1 MRNELH
7 SRRRRLKS
15 GFSLLFLLP
24 LLIALLPAPASAGA
38 EARITEYRVI
48 RTPARD
54 ASGRLLLA
62 IRSFQSDGAAHLL
75 VVDPV
80 TFQSL
85 DLPAATLKL
94 SGPAAEPSLDSSP
107 FMRALAR
114 YDSPPYPLQNGGA
127 TRAGTRVEG
136 MFLTVDLCPSRRPF
150 ERELFQ
156 TLAATGKGA
165 PVPVAVAVS
174 GVWLAKH
181 TEGFSYLKRE
191 SAAGRL
197 AITWMNHSFH
207 HVYDPKEPL
216 GRNFLLTPGTDFSSE
231 VLELEKLLLSRG
243 VVPSPFFRFP
253 GLVSDAATVARLR
266 ELSLIPI
273 GSDAWLAKGESPRKG
288 SFILVHGNGNE
299 PKGVKLLLPMLK
311 SGDLHL
317 LPLPEAFG
325 N

>member
-1 MRNELH
+1 MRNELLG
-7 SRRRRLKS
+7 RPGRLNLA
-15 GFSLLFLLP
+15 FSLLFLLP
-24 LLIALLPAPASAGA
+24 LLISWLPAPASAGV
-38 EARITEYRVI
+38 EAHITEYRVI

-62 IRSFQSDGAAHLL
+62 IRSFRSDGAAHLL

-94 SGPAAEPSLDSSP
+94 SGAAAEPSLRSSP
-107 FMRALAR
+107 FMRALER

-127 TRAGTRVEG
+127 TRAEAKVDG

-156 TLAATGKGA
+156 ALAATGKGV
-165 PVPVAVAVS
+165 PVPVAVSIS

-181 TEGFSYLKRE
+181 PEEFSYLKRE

-207 HVYDPKEPL
+207 HVYDPRAPL
-216 GRNFLLTPGTDFSSE
+216 VRNFLLTPGTDFSSE
-231 VLELEKLLLSRG
+231 VLELEKLLLARG

-273 GSDAWLAKGESPRKG
+273 GSDAWLAKGESPGKG

-299 PKGVKLLLPMLK
+299 PKGVKLFLPMLK

-325 N
+325 D